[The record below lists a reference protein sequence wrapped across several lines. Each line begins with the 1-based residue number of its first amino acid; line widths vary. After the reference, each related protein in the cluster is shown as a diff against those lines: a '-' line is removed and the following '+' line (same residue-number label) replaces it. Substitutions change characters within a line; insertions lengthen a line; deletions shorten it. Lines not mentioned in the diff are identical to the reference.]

1 VKQLRRVLS
10 VKWVPFWLLFV
21 VSLGGYFQLYRWF
34 PLRPNYNQS
43 PTHDIR
49 SLAPSLGEALAYAI
63 LLCALFALYLLT
75 YLWIKR
81 RKSELPFTLILLTT
95 AAFCIPL
102 LFSFPIN
109 ATDVYRY
116 FIRGRIASVYQ
127 QNPFTMPVAE
137 IPEDPYLPL
146 AGEWANETSPYG
158 PLWEIAAGTVTS
170 LVSNNLI
177 SGLILFKVLATF
189 THLAA
194 ASLIWL
200 ALSATD
206 VRSRSAIAL
215 LCAGNP
221 SLLLIFAMDGHN
233 DGLMLLW
240 LLLGWW
246 FMVLG
251 RRHLGLAVMLLA
263 PLTKPIG
270 LLPLPFFFLAE
281 WRTIRGWSSKAQFI
295 LFSAIT
301 GLVFTTLAFLPFG
314 SPLSL
319 AIRLL
324 SEAGSGGGFSS
335 LALFILL
342 TRAWGLNPS
351 IQISTIVATVLF
363 GILTLWLLWRTWLG
377 RTPLRSSADIY
388 FGYILQAFRFRIWY
402 ASWPFPWLLLDHGKS
417 SHFNSRS
424 RARLATGI
432 AFLLTTQLS
441 VLVFG
446 QVRTELLRGSQVLA
460 HLIGV
465 IFTFLIPIAI
475 GFVVYFY
482 SVRLQ
487 AHQKEK

>member
-1 VKQLRRVLS
+1 ML
-10 VKWVPFWLLFV
+10 
-21 VSLGGYFQLYRWF
+21 SLGGYFLLYRWF

-49 SLAPSLGEALAYAI
+49 SLAPSLSEALAYAI
-63 LLCALFALYLLT
+63 LLCSLFAFYLLA
-75 YLWIKR
+75 YWWINQ

-95 AAFCIPL
+95 IVFCIPL
-102 LFSFPIN
+102 LLSFPIN

-116 FIRGRIASVYQ
+116 FIRGRITSVYQ

-137 IPEDPYLPL
+137 IPDDPYLPL

-158 PLWEIAAGTVTS
+158 PLWELTAGTATS
-170 LVSNNLI
+170 LVPNDLI
-177 SGLILFKVLATF
+177 SGLILFKVLATI

-200 ALSATD
+200 SLSASEA
-206 VRSRSAIAL
+206 RRRSAIAL
-215 LCAGNP
+215 LWAWNP
-221 SLLLIFAMDGHN
+221 ALLLIFAMDGHN
-233 DGLMLLW
+233 DGLMIFW

-246 FMVLG
+246 FMLLG

-281 WRTIRGWSSKAQFI
+281 WRTIHGRTSKAQFI

-301 GLVFTTLAFLPFG
+301 GLVLTMLAFLPFG

-324 SEAGSGGGFSS
+324 SEAGSGGGFSP
-335 LALFILL
+335 LALFILS
-342 TRAWGLNPS
+342 TQAWGLNPS
-351 IQISTIVATVLF
+351 IRISTAVTTVLF

-388 FGYILQAFRFRIWY
+388 FGFILQAFRFRIWY

-417 SHFNSRS
+417 SHSDSKS
-424 RARLATGI
+424 RARLATGV
-432 AFLLTTQLS
+432 AFLLTSQLS
-441 VLVFG
+441 VIVFG
-446 QVRTELLRGSQVLA
+446 HVRTELLGGSQVLA
-460 HLIGV
+460 HRVGV

-475 GFVVYFY
+475 GFAVYFY

-487 AHQKEK
+487 AHQKGR

>member
-1 VKQLRRVLS
+1 MKQLRRVLS
-10 VKWVPFWLLFV
+10 VKWAPFWLLFV
-21 VSLGGYFQLYRWF
+21 LSLGGYFLLYRWF
-34 PLRPNYNQS
+34 PLLPNYNQS

-49 SLAPSLGEALAYAI
+49 SLAPSLSQGVAYAI
-63 LLCALFALYLLT
+63 LLCSLFALYLLV
-75 YLWIKR
+75 YWWINR
-81 RKSELPFTLILLTT
+81 RKSELPLTLILLTT

-116 FIRGRIASVYQ
+116 FIFGRISSVYQ

-137 IPEDPYLPL
+137 IVDDPYLPL
-146 AGEWANETSPYG
+146 AGEWANQTSPYG
-158 PLWEIAAGTVTS
+158 PLWEIAAGAVTS
-170 LVSNNLI
+170 LVPDDLI
-177 SGLILFKVLATF
+177 SGLILFKVLATLA
-189 THLAA
+189 HLAV

-200 ALSATD
+200 SLRGLDS
-206 VRSRSAIAL
+206 RRRSAITL
-215 LCAGNP
+215 LWAWNP

-233 DGLMLLW
+233 DGLMILW

-251 RRHLGLAVMLLA
+251 RRRLGLAVMLLA

-281 WRTIRGWSSKAQFI
+281 WRAIHGWPSKAQFI

-301 GLVFTTLAFLPFG
+301 GLLFTMLAFLPFG

-324 SEAGSGGGFSS
+324 SEAGSGGGFSP

-342 TRAWGLNPS
+342 ARSWGLNPS
-351 IQISTIVATVLF
+351 IQISTAVTTILF

-388 FGYILQAFRFRIWY
+388 FGFILQAFRFRIWY

-417 SHFNSRS
+417 SHIDSKS

-432 AFLLTTQLS
+432 VFLLTSQLS

-446 QVRTELLRGSQVLA
+446 HVRTELLRGSQVLA

-465 IFTFLIPIAI
+465 FFTFLIPIAI
-475 GFVVYFY
+475 GFAVYFY

-487 AHQKEK
+487 ARQKGI